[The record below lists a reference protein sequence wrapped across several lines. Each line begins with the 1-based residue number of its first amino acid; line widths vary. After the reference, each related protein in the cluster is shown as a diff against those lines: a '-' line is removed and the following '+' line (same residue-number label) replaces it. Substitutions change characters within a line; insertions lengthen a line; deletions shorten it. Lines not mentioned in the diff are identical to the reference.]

1 VLDRIAKTTRIFE
14 AWSDEPWVND
24 GAAVRVSLVAFG
36 NAVQDPRLEGVL
48 SGPINADLTSARDGG
63 AALNLTLARRLP
75 ANGAA
80 CFIGGMKKGQFD
92 VAGKLARAWLQ
103 LPNANGRSNAEVV
116 TPWLNGLDVT
126 RRPADSWIVDFGLDM
141 PLNAAALFEAPFEH
155 VQRVVKPARD
165 EVRNELERARW
176 WLHARPAPD
185 LRAATGRVTR
195 FIASPRV
202 AKFRLFIWLRAPVVV
217 DGQLVVTARADDTML
232 GLLHTR
238 FHELWSLRLG
248 TSLEDRPRYTPTTC
262 FETFPFPDGLSPA
275 DTAHQRTETLPDAA
289 LIPADLSAQVRVHAD
304 AIARAAKHL
313 TDVRDAWLNPPEWT
327 ERVPEVIPLG
337 MAASPY
343 PDRIVARAGFEA
355 ALAKRTL
362 TALYNARPAWLANA
376 HEAIDAAV
384 ASAYG
389 WQDYTPAMPDDE
401 VLRRLLALNLS
412 REPA

>member
-1 VLDRIAKTTRIFE
+1 
-14 AWSDEPWVND
+14 
-24 GAAVRVSLVAFG
+24 
-36 NAVQDPRLEGVL
+36 
-48 SGPINADLTSARDGG
+48 
-63 AALNLTLARRLP
+63 
-75 ANGAA
+75 
-80 CFIGGMKKGQFD
+80 
-92 VAGKLARAWLQ
+92 
-103 LPNANGRSNAEVV
+103 
-116 TPWLNGLDVT
+116 
-126 RRPADSWIVDFGLDM
+126 
-141 PLNAAALFEAPFEH
+141 
-155 VQRVVKPARD
+155 VVKPARD

-232 GLLHTR
+232 GLLHSR
-238 FHELWSLRLG
+238 LHELWSLRLG

-262 FETFPFPDGLSPA
+262 FETFPFPAGLTPA
-275 DTAHQRTETLPDAA
+275 ETAHQRTETLPGAA
-289 LIPADLSAQVRVHAD
+289 LIPADLPAPVRAHAE
-304 AIARAAKHL
+304 AIAIAAKRL
-313 TDVRDAWLNPPEWT
+313 TDLRDAWLNPPEWC
-327 ERVPEVIPLG
+327 ERVPEVVPLG
-337 MAASPY
+337 MGASPY

-401 VLRRLLALNLS
+401 ILRRLLALNL
-412 REPA
+412 RRAPAQHAACLACT